1 MRPKGVK
8 MFNNCPVYIEIT
20 YQGMHCPA
28 CQYMQEAVEEILPRF
43 NGLLKFSKIELRKNK
58 KNDERFLEL
67 SKYLYGEE
75 ALKQMKLAPIPALFI
90 NGELIFDVIP
100 PRDDLI
106 EAVEFALDNPEDI
119 KHIALYE

>member
-1 MRPKGVK
+1 
-8 MFNNCPVYIEIT
+8 
-20 YQGMHCPA
+20 MHCPA

-43 NGLLKFSKIELRKNK
+43 NGRLKSSKIELRKNK

-119 KHIALYE
+119 KNIALYELES